1 MNNHNQSFA
10 RRHFLSSVASITALQ
25 TLPTFAQ
32 STDSNKTKAVVSDA
46 TVATKKSSSMDIR
59 ALVQDPMLVNSF
71 WKLAPGGGYAENGAA
86 SQNMEGF
93 KFIEHQRQGVEWI
106 SAGVA
111 RQLPDWVARGWK
123 IIDYGFQQQTE
134 DGGFPGTDVPH
145 SASLFLEAAARSCL
159 IDPPGATDKRLAA
172 LKKGANWLRSPL
184 IDVKKRKHSA
194 IFTHRRYVMAACLGQ
209 IGQLTADAD
218 MQEMAE
224 AWIEEGLAMQ
234 RPDGVNPERGGFD
247 SSYQMVGVLF
257 VERYFPTCRSDA
269 LKKRL
274 AAAMERAV
282 AVTLMRQQ
290 KDGSIDISDST
301 RVGSELTRAGKVK
314 GFNYPEGVQTLV
326 FGSHL
331 FGRQDWRQSA
341 ELMVKLNGWDNAK
354 AAKG

>member
-1 MNNHNQSFA
+1 MNNHNQPFA
-10 RRHFLSSVASITALQ
+10 RRHFLTSLASLSVIPA
-25 TLPTFAQ
+25 LPTAAQ
-32 STDSNKTKAVVSDA
+32 STDSSKTTTA
-46 TVATKKSSSMDIR
+46 TPEAGVAAKKTHAMDIR
-59 ALVQDPMLVNSF
+59 TLIQDPILVNSI
-71 WKLAPGGGYAENGAA
+71 WKLAPVGGYAESGAA

-93 KFIEHQRQGVEWI
+93 KFIEHQRQGAEWI

-111 RQLPDWVARGWK
+111 RKQPDWVARGWK
-123 IIDYGFQQQTE
+123 IIDFGLQQQTE

-145 SASLFLEAAARSCL
+145 SASLFLEASARSCL

-184 IDVKKRKHSA
+184 VDVKKRKHSA

-218 MQEMAE
+218 MREMAE

-247 SSYQMVGVLF
+247 SSYQMVGALF
-257 VERYFPTCRSDA
+257 AERYFPSCRSEA

-274 AAAMERAV
+274 TAAMERAV
-282 AVTLMRQQ
+282 SVTLMRQQ

-331 FGRQDWRQSA
+331 FGRQDWRQAA

>member
-1 MNNHNQSFA
+1 MNDHHTVFA
-10 RRHFLSSVASITALQ
+10 RRHFLSLVASLTALQ
-25 TLPTFAQ
+25 TLPTLAQ
-32 STDSNKTKAVVSDA
+32 STEHSKTKIATPDA
-46 TVATKKSSSMDIR
+46 IVKKSSPMDIR
-59 ALVQDPMLVNSF
+59 TMVQDPLLVNSF
-71 WKLAPGGGYAENGAA
+71 WKLVPFGGYAENGAA
-86 SQNMEGF
+86 SQNIEGF

-111 RQLPDWVARGWK
+111 RQMPDWVARGWK
-123 IIDYGFQQQTE
+123 IIDYGFQQQTD

-145 SASLFLEAAARSCL
+145 SASLFLEAAARACL
-159 IDPPGATDKRLAA
+159 IDPQGATDKRLAS

-184 IDVKKRKHSA
+184 VDVKKRKHSA

-209 IGQLTADAD
+209 TGQLIADAD

-224 AWIEEGLAMQ
+224 AWIEEGLSMQ

-290 KDGSIDISDST
+290 KDGSIDVSDST

-326 FGSHL
+326 FGSLL
-331 FGRQDWRQSA
+331 FGRQDWRQPA
-341 ELMVKLNGWDNAK
+341 ELMVKLNGWDVVK
-354 AAKG
+354 PAKG